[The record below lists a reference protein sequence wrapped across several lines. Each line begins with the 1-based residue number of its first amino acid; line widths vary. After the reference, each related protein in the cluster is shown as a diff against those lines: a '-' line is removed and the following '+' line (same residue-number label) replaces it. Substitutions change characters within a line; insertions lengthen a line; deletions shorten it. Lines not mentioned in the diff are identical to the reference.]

1 MPPLS
6 DKMES
11 GVRNRLSNLKI
22 ILIDEIWMVS
32 NDLSFHIYL
41 RLNEVF
47 SSVKNET
54 FAGISMISD
63 GDLFG

>member
-11 GVRNRLSNLKI
+11 GVRSRLSNLKI

-47 SSVKNET
+47 GSVKNET